1 MSESTDNGTNSELF
15 VEMLEKVT
23 QKKKKNKSKLY
34 EYRMC
39 LSIYKE
45 KYINGIWAK
54 RIFFIAVKNNKKT
67 PFKWSR

>member
-23 QKKKKNKSKLY
+23 QKKKIKSKLY

-45 KYINGIWAK
+45 KYINGI
-54 RIFFIAVKNNKKT
+54 
-67 PFKWSR
+67 